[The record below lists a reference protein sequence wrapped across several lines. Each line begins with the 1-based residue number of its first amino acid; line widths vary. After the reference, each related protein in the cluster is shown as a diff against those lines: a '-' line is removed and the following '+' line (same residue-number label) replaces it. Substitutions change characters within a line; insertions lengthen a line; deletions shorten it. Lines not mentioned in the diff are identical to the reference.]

1 MGNAATN
8 DEGPLRLELG
18 GADGQILLTIEEAA
32 KLLRIGRTTMYEL
45 MWARKIEPVRIGRRI
60 CFTRASLE
68 RFVAEA
74 SRRRR

>member
-1 MGNAATN
+1 MRNAATN
-8 DEGPLRLELG
+8 DDGPLRFELDG
-18 GADGQILLTIEEAA
+18 GDDQILLTIEEAA

-60 CFTRASLE
+60 RFTRASLE
-68 RFVAEA
+68 RFVAES

>member
-18 GADGQILLTIEEAA
+18 GADDQILLTIEEAA
-32 KLLRIGRTTMYEL
+32 RLLRIGRTTMYEL
-45 MWARKIEPVRIGRRI
+45 MWARKIEPIRIGRRI
-60 CFTRASLE
+60 RFTRASLE

-74 SRRRR
+74 PRRRR